1 MFEALL
7 NQKGVVMIRTIL
19 MILMSL
25 VTYSCSQE
33 NTNTVCYGDTL
44 FWKNTKATYRIIE
57 ISRDGGD
64 TYDLIDSAAGNSGDF
79 KWAVTGPGTT
89 NALIKTI
96 TYKAPKSH
104 IINYFMRLFGYQDN
118 STAVILK
125 SYSIM
130 PPQDITPC
138 KKNSSYRKTADIRNK
153 RKEII

>member
-1 MFEALL
+1 MFRKSYNMIEALL
-7 NQKGVVMIRTIL
+7 NQKGVVMIKTVL
-19 MILMSL
+19 MIFMSL

-96 TYKAPKSH
+96 IFENDTFAVTYKP
-104 IINYFMRLFGYQDN
+104 
-118 STAVILK
+118 
-125 SYSIM
+125 YSIM
-130 PPQDITPC
+130 PPQDIPATGY
-138 KKNSSYRKTADIRNK
+138 KKSSNYRKTADIRNK